1 MGMTKGMPKYFIK
14 EKTQEIVS
22 FFYYNYLYLY
32 VFSTFMKVISLL
44 DELRY
49 YLMTKPFNPP
59 PKREKNEI
67 QKDKERLYRKILNER
82 KKFKR

>member
-1 MGMTKGMPKYFIK
+1 MNLIRELKNYRYK
-14 EKTQEIVS
+14 EGETPRKTDDHA
-22 FFYYNYLYLY
+22 
-32 VFSTFMKVISLL
+32 L

-49 YLMTKPFNPP
+49 YLMTKPFNAP